1 MKTQLINN
9 NPMRKATL
17 PAALLCAFLL
27 HLPSAKSCTRF
38 TYQGAEDYVLT
49 ARNWDWD
56 RGIDHHLWVLPTGL
70 KRSGQAG
77 RTTEDPFH
85 GPNDARWV
93 SKYGSAVV
101 TCNGGIGDGMNVK
114 GLSGSLTLDSF
125 AGYAEPLPA
134 RKDVNIF
141 FVLQY
146 VLDNF
151 ATVEEA
157 IKGLTDINVTAMPV
171 KLPNGSGFNLM
182 LTLTDAGGDNAVF
195 QWEKGTMKV
204 YHGREYNVTANE
216 ASVSTVN
223 YGDMQAV
230 RNYYR
235 GINIHTKGTPVFL
248 PGTYSSEDRI
258 ARIGYYLDQAPK
270 ASDIEEAREW
280 TFRIARSAATAM
292 PFAEPNVAHVYDIT
306 GWSAVADLKAKRYYI
321 DVPRLLG
328 AYYVDLQKLDLSKGA
343 PMRKVGVATSN
354 GQKKPSTVAVHS
366 GDVTQQLEVTKPHEL
381 WDVE

>member
-1 MKTQLINN
+1 MKTRLAN
-9 NPMRKATL
+9 NPLRMSTL
-17 PAALLCAFLL
+17 PAAMVCAFLV
-27 HLPSAKSCTRF
+27 HLPSAESCTRF
-38 TYQGAEDYVLT
+38 TYQGEDDFVLT

-56 RGIDHHLWVLPTGL
+56 RGIDHDLWVLPAGL

-77 RTTEDPFH
+77 RTDEDPFH
-85 GPNDARWV
+85 GPNDAQWV

-101 TCNGGIGDGMNVK
+101 TCNGGIGDGMNAM

-125 AGYAEPLPA
+125 AGYAAPLSE

-157 IKGLTDINVTAMPV
+157 INGLKDINVTAMPV

-216 ASVSTVN
+216 ASMPTVN

-292 PFAEPNVAHVYDIT
+292 PFAEPNVTHVYDIT

-343 PMRKVGVATSN
+343 PMRKVAVATSN
-354 GQKKPSTVAVHS
+354 GQEKPSTVSVHS
-366 GDVTQQLEVTKPHEL
+366 GDVTQQLEVAKPHEL